1 MDFLINK
8 FLRGCV
14 PGKLRQN
21 KRPWGI
27 LQNQV
32 LAKTLYMKLEEEY
45 TLTKGKEWGRRKQT
59 KDLIVIGQGNGNKW
73 QGRTQKY
80 HLKRG
85 NKNIFIFLYF
95 IIF

>member
-14 PGKLRQN
+14 PDELRQN

-27 LQNQV
+27 LQHQV

-59 KDLIVIGQGNGNKW
+59 KDLIVIGQGNGA
-73 QGRTQKY
+73 Y
-80 HLKRG
+80 PEVSS
-85 NKNIFIFLYF
+85 
-95 IIF
+95 